1 MWKNLFLSVALFG
14 ALSCAAPAAWAQQNK
29 ADQQFLT
36 KAIEGN
42 LAEVEMG
49 QLAQQKGN
57 SDGVRSFG
65 KTLEQDHAAANQKAL
80 AAAKEVGLTPPTEPS
95 KKQKAEYDRMSKMS
109 GEKFDR
115 EFVKHMV
122 DDHKKDIKEFQQEA
136 KKGNSASA
144 RFANDVLP
152 DLQKHLDTAQGLQ
165 GNKTTTGSR

>member
-1 MWKNLFLSVALFG
+1 MWKNLVVSVALLG

-29 ADQQFLT
+29 AGEQFMK

-42 LAEVEMG
+42 LAEIEMG
-49 QLAQQKGN
+49 KLAQQKGN

-65 KTLEQDHAAANQKAL
+65 KQLEQDHATANEKAL
-80 AAAKEVGLTPPTEPS
+80 AAAKEMGMTAPSEPS
-95 KKQKAEYDRMSKMS
+95 KKQKAMYDRMSKMS

-122 DDHKKDIKEFQQEA
+122 DDHKKEVKEFQQEA
-136 KKGNSASA
+136 KKGNAPPA

-152 DLQKHLDTAQGLQ
+152 DLQKHLDTAQSLQ
-165 GNKTTTGSR
+165 GKRSTTGSR